1 MHVISEL
8 CKRKNCA
15 MYLLVFVLCA
25 KVGSKIGQVVSM
37 RRMNHMYMYIHVSS
51 HATILN
57 IIIHD
62 IVYIP

>member
-1 MHVISEL
+1 
-8 CKRKNCA
+8 